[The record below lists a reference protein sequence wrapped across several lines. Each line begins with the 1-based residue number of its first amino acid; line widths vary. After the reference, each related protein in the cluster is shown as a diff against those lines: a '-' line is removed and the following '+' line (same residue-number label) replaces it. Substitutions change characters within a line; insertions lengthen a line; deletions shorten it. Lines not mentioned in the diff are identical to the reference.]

1 MKNRLLF
8 TLLIISDR
16 SELYEFGI
24 RSCGKR
30 VPHMLNDPIG
40 THGVWSWLSHGCLY
54 STGHGVMTWLT
65 FC

>member
-8 TLLIISDR
+8 TLLVISDR
-16 SELYEFGI
+16 SELYELSI
-24 RSCGKR
+24 RPCGKR
-30 VPHMLNDPIG
+30 VPNVLNGSIG
-40 THGVWSWLSHGCLY
+40 THGAWSWLSHQCVY